1 MRFTLQSIALA
12 LLAIAVLTAS
22 SARADAPEDQFRA
35 AAEYY
40 RQANW
45 QKACDAF
52 DKLLTASPDYS
63 RGAQARF
70 FYGEAL
76 AQLNRLKEARGQFEE
91 LLRRDPDHRYARQ
104 ALFRS
109 GEAAYLLGDLKTA
122 ERDLQAFHEKYPKDE
137 LGGFVLPYLASLE
150 LQQGNARAAQELFS
164 SALARFDDGPLA
176 EESRLGLAR
185 AREQQGQLEEARRGY
200 RKVAESGGPLVGAA
214 LLSLGNLD
222 NAAGDHAAALA
233 TFEKLAA
240 STAPAAAQQAKGK
253 LGRGYALYKLHR
265 SEEAERVLADLLASA
280 ELLEGADLRVEAH
293 YWLGLSQK
301 ERRQWSDAYK
311 TLSDGQKLDPE
322 HRLAAALGF
331 HAADALVE
339 GGQLAPAV
347 EEFDLALKRWPQG
360 AWADDCLFG
369 KLRVAARLKEND
381 QCVRLADEL
390 VQRFPESPLRPHAQL
405 AKAKALFALGKHNE
419 AASSLEALLND
430 RAAPK
435 LNDESRTEARA
446 LLAQCQT
453 RAGKLQDADQTLV
466 ALGDGPDASQRTAQ
480 TRCEIAESAY
490 AAGNYELARKS
501 FEGLL
506 AAKNPLE
513 IRARGLSGLA
523 WCHFQASQWKESA
536 AKFDDVLRL
545 EPEGSRAAEAALM
558 RGRALEHLE
567 QYETA
572 LTMYRVVIDRFT
584 RSDRVDESLWRAGLL
599 HEKLGQRPQALELYV
614 QLTEHHADFAQLD
627 AAIYRRAWL
636 LEQTGDTA
644 AADEL
649 LTRLRRDFPE
659 SAHHAEATLRLAEH
673 AANRRDYPLAKS
685 LLDEITQPGAS
696 VAVAPQ
702 GLYLKGRI
710 AAAQEQWDAVEA
722 PLAQLNERFPDSQW
736 ALSADFLRAE
746 ASYRRGDFKQAAQRL
761 TELAAAT
768 KDQPEAWSALAELR
782 RAQALAQLKRWD
794 EALEVARDIAARFP
808 NFDQQ
813 HEADYLI
820 GRGLAAQANFVA
832 ARQSYAKVIASPR
845 AATTE
850 TAAMAQWMIGE
861 AFFHQEKY
869 AEALAEYLRVDE
881 RYPFPRWQSAA
892 LLQAGKCHESLGQWQ
907 SAVAV
912 YQRLLKTYP
921 SSEFS
926 GEAGER
932 LAEANKRLVKNPV
945 NIR

>member
-12 LLAIAVLTAS
+12 LLAFAVSTAS
-22 SARADAPEDQFRA
+22 SARADTPDEQFRA
-35 AAEYY
+35 AAEHYG
-40 RQANW
+40 QADW

-52 DKLLTASPDYS
+52 DKLLVANPDYA
-63 RGAQARF
+63 RGGQARF

-76 AQLNRLKEARGQFEE
+76 AQLNRLAAARGQFAE

-109 GEAAYLLGDLKTA
+109 GEAAYLLGDLKSA
-122 ERDLQAFHEKYPKDE
+122 ERDLQAFHTKYPDDE
-137 LGGFVLPYLASLE
+137 LGGYVLPYLASLK
-150 LQQGNARAAQELFS
+150 LHQGDARAAEELFS
-164 SALARFDDGPLA
+164 TALVHFDDGPLA
-176 EESRLGLAR
+176 EESRLGLAH
-185 AREQQGQLEEARRGY
+185 AREQQGQLDDARRGY
-200 RKVAESGGPLVGAA
+200 RKIAEGGGPLAGAA

-222 NAAGDHAAALA
+222 NAAGDHIAALT

-240 STAPAAAQQAKGK
+240 SSAPAAQQVKGK

-265 SEEAERVLADLLASA
+265 CEEAERVLGDLLT
-280 ELLEGADLRVEAH
+280 EGDLRVEAH
-293 YWLGLSQK
+293 YWFGLSQK
-301 ERRQWSDAYK
+301 ERRQWNDAYK
-311 TLSDGQKLDPE
+311 TLSAGQKLDPE

-339 GGQLAPAV
+339 DGQFALAA
-347 EEFDLALKRWPQG
+347 EAFDRALERWPQSV
-360 AWADDCLFG
+360 WADECLFG
-369 KLRVAARLKEND
+369 KLRIAARLND
-381 QCVRLADEL
+381 HGGCVRLADEL
-390 VQRFPESPLRPHAQL
+390 RERFPESPLRPHAQL
-405 AKAKALFALGKHNE
+405 AKAKALFALSKYSE
-419 AASSLEALLND
+419 AAASLESLFESNTT
-430 RAAPK
+430 AP
-435 LNDESRTEARA
+435 LSDEYRTEARA

-453 RAGKLQDADQTLV
+453 RAGKLQAANQTLI

-480 TRCEIAESAY
+480 ARLEIAESAY
-490 AAGNYELARKS
+490 AAGNFELAQRS

-506 AAKNPLE
+506 AAENPPE

-536 AKFDDVLRL
+536 EAFAEALRI
-545 EPEGSRAAEAALM
+545 EPQGPRAAEAALT

-567 QYETA
+567 QYAAA
-572 LTMYRVVIDRFT
+572 LTMYRMVIDRFAS
-584 RSDRVDESLWRAGLL
+584 SDRVSEALWRAGLL
-599 HEKLGQRPQALELYV
+599 HEKLEQRPQAVELYA
-614 QLTEHHADFAQLD
+614 QLIEHHADFPQLD

-636 LEQTGDTA
+636 LEQAGDTA

-649 LTRLRRDFPE
+649 LTRLRRDFPQ
-659 SAHHAEATLRLAEH
+659 SSHRAEATLLLAEH
-673 AANRRDYPLAKS
+673 AAARREYSQAES
-685 LLDEITQPGAS
+685 LLEEITQRSAPA
-696 VAVAPQ
+696 AVAPQ

-710 AAAQEQWDAVEA
+710 AVAQEHWDAVEA
-722 PLAQLNERFPDSQW
+722 PLAQLAERFPHNQW
-736 ALSADFLRAE
+736 IRSADFLRAE
-746 ASYRRGDFKQAAQRL
+746 ASYRRGNFEQAAERL
-761 TELAAAT
+761 AGLAAAT
-768 KDQPEAWSALAELR
+768 KDKPEAWSAVAELR

-794 EALEVARDIAARFP
+794 EALEVAREIASRFP

-820 GRGLAAQANFVA
+820 GRGLAAQADFAA
-832 ARQSYAKVIASPR
+832 ARESYAKVIASPR
-845 AATTE
+845 SATTE

-861 AFFHQEKY
+861 SFFHQERY
-869 AEALAEYLRVDE
+869 AEALAEYLRVEE

-907 SAVAV
+907 SAVAA

-921 SSEFS
+921 TSDFCS
-926 GEAGER
+926 EAGER

>member
-12 LLAIAVLTAS
+12 LLAIAVSTSS
-22 SARADAPEDQFRA
+22 SARADAPDEQFRA
-35 AAEYY
+35 AAEHY

-63 RGAQARF
+63 RGTQARF

-76 AQLNRLKEARGQFEE
+76 AQLNRLKEARGQFDE

-109 GEAAYLLGDLKTA
+109 GEAAYLLGDLKAA
-122 ERDLQAFHEKYPKDE
+122 ERDLQAFQKRYPKDE
-137 LGGFVLPYLASLE
+137 LGAFVLPYLASLE
-150 LQQGNARAAQELFS
+150 LQQGNARAAEELFS
-164 SALARFDDGPLA
+164 SALERFDDGPLA

-185 AREQQGQLEEARRGY
+185 AREQQGQLEAARRGY
-200 RKVAESGGPLVGAA
+200 RKVAESGGPLAGAA
-214 LLSLGNLD
+214 LLRLGNLD

-240 STAPAAAQQAKGK
+240 SSAPAAEQAKGK

-265 SEEAERVLADLLASA
+265 SAEAEQVLADLLTND
-280 ELLEGADLRVEAH
+280 DLRVEAH
-293 YWLGLSQK
+293 YWMGLSQK

-311 TLSDGQKLDPE
+311 TLSAGQKLDPE
-322 HRLAAALGF
+322 HRLTAALRF

-339 GGQLAPAV
+339 DGQFAPAA
-347 EEFDLALKRWPQG
+347 EEFDRALERWPQG
-360 AWADDCLFG
+360 AWADECLFG
-369 KLRVAARLKEND
+369 KLRIAARLKEHD

-390 VQRFPESPLRPHAQL
+390 LERFPESPLRAHAQL
-405 AKAKALFALGKHNE
+405 ANAKALFALSKYDE
-419 AASSLEALLND
+419 AASSLQALLND
-430 RAAPK
+430 RATPK
-435 LNDESRTEARA
+435 LSDENRTAARG

-490 AAGNYELARKS
+490 AAGDYELARKS

-506 AAKNPLE
+506 AAKNPPE

-523 WCHFQASQWKESA
+523 WCHFKASQWKESA
-536 AKFDDVLRL
+536 AKFDEVLRL
-545 EPEGSRAAEAALM
+545 EPEGTRAAEAALM
-558 RGRALEHLE
+558 RGRALEHIE

-572 LTMYRVVIDRFT
+572 LAMYRVVIDRFSS
-584 RSDRVDESLWRAGLL
+584 SDRLADALWRAGLL
-599 HEKLGQRPQALELYV
+599 HEKLLQLPQALELYAL
-614 QLTEHHADFAQLD
+614 LTEHHADFAQLD

-636 LEQTGDTA
+636 LEQTGDLA
-644 AADEL
+644 AGDEL

-659 SAHHAEATLRLAEH
+659 SAHRAEATLRLAEH
-673 AANRRDYPLAKS
+673 AANRRDYPQAES
-685 LLDEITQPGAS
+685 LLEEITRPGAPD
-696 VAVAPQ
+696 AVAPQ
-702 GLYLKGRI
+702 GLYLKGRV

-722 PLAQLNERFPDSQW
+722 SLTQLTERFPDCQW
-736 ALSADFLRAE
+736 ARSADFLRSE
-746 ASYRRGDFKQAAQRL
+746 ASYRRGDFKQAAGRL

-768 KDQPEAWSALAELR
+768 KDRPEAWSALAELR
-782 RAQALAQLKRWD
+782 RAQALAQLKHWD
-794 EALEVARDIAARFP
+794 EALEAARDIAARFP

-820 GRGLAAQANFVA
+820 GRGLAAQADFAA

-861 AFFHQEKY
+861 TFFHQENY
-869 AEALAEYLRVDE
+869 AEALAEYLRVED
-881 RYPFPRWQSAA
+881 RHPFPRWQSAA
-892 LLQAGKCHESLGQWQ
+892 LLQAGKCHESQGQWQ
-907 SAVAV
+907 SAAAV

-926 GEAGER
+926 DEAGQR
-932 LAEANKRLVKNPV
+932 LAEANKRLVKTPV

>member
-12 LLAIAVLTAS
+12 LLAIAMSNSRA
-22 SARADAPEDQFRA
+22 ARADVPDEQFRA

-40 RQANW
+40 RQADW
-45 QKACDAF
+45 QKACDVF
-52 DKLLTASPDYS
+52 DKLLASHPDYA

-76 AQLNRLKEARGQFEE
+76 AQLNRLEAARGQFEE

-109 GEAAYLLGDLKTA
+109 GEAAYLLGDLKAA
-122 ERDLQAFHEKYPKDE
+122 ERDLQAFHKRYPEDE
-137 LGGFVLPYLASLE
+137 LGGYVQPYLASLE
-150 LQQGNARAAQELFS
+150 LHKGNARAAEQLFS
-164 SALARFDDGPLA
+164 TALERFDDGPLA

-185 AREQQGQLEEARRGY
+185 AREQLGQLEEARQGY
-200 RKVAESGGPLVGAA
+200 RKVAEGGGTLVGAA

-222 NAAGDHAAALA
+222 NAAGDHAAALV

-240 STAPAAAQQAKGK
+240 SSAPAAEQAKGK

-265 SEEAERVLADLLASA
+265 TAEAERVLADLLTDSN
-280 ELLEGADLRVEAH
+280 LRVEAH

-311 TLSDGQKLDPE
+311 TLSAGQKLDPE

-331 HAADALVE
+331 QAADALFE
-339 GGQLAPAV
+339 DGQFAQAAR
-347 EEFDLALKRWPQG
+347 EFDRALERWPQG
-360 AWADDCLFG
+360 DWADECLFG
-369 KLRVAARLKEND
+369 KLRIAARLKEDD

-390 VQRFPESPLRPHAQL
+390 RERFPESPLRPHAQL
-405 AKAKALFALGKHNE
+405 AKAKALFALSKYTE
-419 AASSLEALLND
+419 AAASLEPLI
-430 RAAPK
+430 
-435 LNDESRTEARA
+435 ESNATTKFGVESQAEARA

-453 RAGKLQDADQTLV
+453 RSGKLQDANQTLV

-480 TRCEIAESAY
+480 ARLEIAESAY
-490 AAGNYELARKS
+490 AAGNFELAQKS

-506 AAKNPLE
+506 AAQNPPE
-513 IRARGLSGLA
+513 IRSRGLSGLA
-523 WCHFQASQWKESA
+523 WCHFSTSHWKESA
-536 AKFDDVLRL
+536 EAFDEVLQL
-545 EPEGSRAAEAALM
+545 ELQESGAAEAALM
-558 RGRALEHLE
+558 RGRALEHLD
-567 QYETA
+567 QSDTA
-572 LTMYRVVIDRFT
+572 LAMYRVVIDRFAS
-584 RSDRVDESLWRAGLL
+584 SDRVAEALWRAGLL
-599 HEKLGQRPQALELYV
+599 HEKLQQGALALELYAE
-614 QLTEHHADFAQLD
+614 LIEHHTDFPQLD

-636 LEQTGDTA
+636 LEQAGDVA
-644 AADEL
+644 KADEL
-649 LTRLRRDFPE
+649 LTRLRRDFPQ
-659 SAHHAEATLRLAEH
+659 SSHRADATMRLAEH
-673 AANRRDYPLAKS
+673 AAARREYSQAES
-685 LLDEITQPGAS
+685 LLDEVTQPS
-696 VAVAPQ
+696 SPTAVAPQ

-710 AAAQEQWDAVEA
+710 AAAQERWGAVEA
-722 PLAQLNERFPDSQW
+722 PLAQLTERFPDSQW
-736 ALSADFLRAE
+736 IRSADFLRAE
-746 ASYRRGDFKQAAQRL
+746 ASYRLGNFEQAAERL
-761 TELAAAT
+761 AELAAVT
-768 KDQPEAWSALAELR
+768 KDRPEVWSALAELR

-794 EALEVARDIAARFP
+794 DALETARNIAIQFP

-813 HEADYLI
+813 YEVDYLI
-820 GRGLAAQANFVA
+820 GRGLAAQADFAA
-832 ARQSYAKVIASPR
+832 ARESYGKVIANPR

-861 AFFHQEKY
+861 TFFHQEKY
-869 AEALAEYLRVDE
+869 AAALAEYLRVED
-881 RYPFPRWQSAA
+881 RYAFPRWQGAS

-932 LAEANKRLVKNPV
+932 LAEASKRLARQPV
-945 NIR
+945 NLR